1 VDCADCPEKRSNHM
15 VWTGISQLHFRVDWC
30 SKVQ

>member
-15 VWTGISQLHFRVDWC
+15 VWLGISQLPFCVGWC
-30 SKVQ
+30 PKVK